1 LAPRRIPKISAPLP
15 QLLDNH
21 SKTFPASP
29 FVAMAGRASLNAKN
43 LEALGTARLA
53 ALLLQHTEG
62 NAAARRV
69 LRLALAEQRG
79 PLEMAQEVRRRLAAV
94 ERSSSWLDQ
103 KRRDALLADLD
114 RQRQAIAG
122 PIAAHDPDLAV
133 ELLWRFLDLA
143 SSLQDR
149 CDCSDDAELPLFHQ
163 ASADLG
169 QVACRVM
176 GSTAAL
182 AEQVAVALLEN
193 EGGEYDHLIEHLK
206 EALKPAGLEQLRQIM
221 EAKRPPRRSDVKQAD
236 GDTASF
242 DGEEDEAAEDGNGY
256 IYAPTFNSDYE
267 PGDDEDFEVEY
278 DVDFEFD
285 YDNEIESGYEQDGE
299 DEDEDDED
307 YDLDPDPHDRGQTVR
322 LAMLAI
328 ADALGDAEAYLAEY
342 RDHEPTALKRPLV
355 AARIAQRL
363 TTAGRAEEALA
374 LLDAA
379 QPLPHQTP
387 PGPGPWIDA
396 RIAALE
402 QLERGAEAQQ
412 LRWKFALVRL
422 SSQHLRDYLKR
433 LPAFEDGE
441 AQERALD
448 LVLQHPYLGPALEF
462 LHQWPD
468 RRRTARLILARPDE
482 LVRADEK
489 VLAVVA
495 EALEAEQPLAA
506 TLCLRALIE
515 SIVEQARSNRYRHAA
530 RHLASCR
537 RLAGAVE
544 AWGTIPD
551 HNTYL
556 SDLLYAYGHRAGFMN
571 QLDPDSLF
579 ISKLPGDQ
587 LEADWRP

>member
-1 LAPRRIPKISAPLP
+1 
-15 QLLDNH
+15 
-21 SKTFPASP
+21 
-29 FVAMAGRASLNAKN
+29 MAGRASLNAKN

-62 NAAARRV
+62 NAAARRA

-79 PLEMAQEVRRRLAAV
+79 PLEMAQEVRKRLAAV

-169 QVACRVM
+169 QVACRAK

-182 AEQVAVALLEN
+182 AEQVAAALLEN

-206 EALKPAGLEQLRQIM
+206 EALKPEGLEQLRQMM
-221 EAKRPPRRSDVKQAD
+221 EAQRPPRRSDVKQAD
-236 GDTASF
+236 GEAASF
-242 DGEEDEAAEDGNGY
+242 DGEEEDEEETGGDSY
-256 IYAPTFNSDYE
+256 LFAPSFNSDYE
-267 PGDDEDFEVEY
+267 PDGDEDFK
-278 DVDFEFD
+278 VDFGSDYEAD
-285 YDNEIESGYEQDGE
+285 YDDESESGYEED
-299 DEDEDDED
+299 DEDEDVD

-342 RDHEPTALKRPLV
+342 REHEPIALKRPLV
-355 AARIAQRL
+355 AARVAQRL
-363 TTAGRAEEALA
+363 TAAGRAAEALA

-379 QPLPHQTP
+379 KPSADQTP

-396 RIAALE
+396 RIAALD
-402 QLERGAEAQQ
+402 QLERGEEAQQ
-412 LRWKFALVRL
+412 LRRTFALLRL
-422 SSQHLRDYLKR
+422 SSQHLRDHLKR

-448 LVLQHPYLGPALEF
+448 LVLEHPYLGPALEF
-462 LHQWPD
+462 LHHWPD
-468 RRRTARLILARPDE
+468 RRRCASLILARPAE
-482 LVRADEK
+482 LDHADEK
-489 VLAVVA
+489 VLGVVA
-495 EALEAEQPLAA
+495 EALEADQPLAA

-515 SIVEQARSNRYRHAA
+515 AILENARSNRYRHAV
-530 RHLASCR
+530 RHLTSCR

-544 AWGTIPD
+544 AWGAIPD
-551 HNTYL
+551 HNTYI
-556 SDLLYAYGHRAGFMN
+556 SELLYAYGHRAGFMN
-571 QLDPDSLF
+571 QLDPDNL
-579 ISKLPGDQ
+579 LVT
-587 LEADWRP
+587 

>member
-1 LAPRRIPKISAPLP
+1 
-15 QLLDNH
+15 
-21 SKTFPASP
+21 
-29 FVAMAGRASLNAKN
+29 MAGRASLNAKN

-62 NAAARRV
+62 NAAARRA

-79 PLEMAQEVRRRLAAV
+79 PLEMAQEVRKRLAAV

-169 QVACRVM
+169 QVACRAK

-182 AEQVAVALLEN
+182 AEQVAAALLEN

-206 EALKPAGLEQLRQIM
+206 EALKPEGLEQLRQIM
-221 EAKRPPRRSDVKQAD
+221 EAKRPPRRSDAKQAD
-236 GDTASF
+236 GEDSSF
-242 DGEEDEAAEDGNGY
+242 DGEDDEAAEDGNGY

-267 PGDDEDFEVEY
+267 PVDDEGFEAEYDGDFES
-278 DVDFEFD
+278 D
-285 YDNEIESGYEQDGE
+285 YDDENGSGYQEV
-299 DEDEDDED
+299 DEDEDQD
-307 YDLDPDPHDRGQTVR
+307 YDLDPDPRDRGQTVR

-342 RDHEPTALKRPLV
+342 RDHEPTALKRTLV
-355 AARIAQRL
+355 AARVAQRL

-412 LRWKFALVRL
+412 LRWKFALLRL

-441 AQERALD
+441 VQERALD

-489 VLAVVA
+489 VLGVVA

-515 SIVEQARSNRYRHAA
+515 AIVEQARSNRYRHAV
-530 RHLASCR
+530 RYLASCR

-544 AWGTIPD
+544 AWGAIPD
-551 HNTYL
+551 HNSYI
-556 SDLLYAYGHRAGFMN
+556 SELLYAYGHRAGFMN
-571 QLDPDSLF
+571 QLDSDILLLPE
-579 ISKLPGDQ
+579 LPGEQ
-587 LEADWRP
+587 LAADWGP

>member
-1 LAPRRIPKISAPLP
+1 
-15 QLLDNH
+15 
-21 SKTFPASP
+21 
-29 FVAMAGRASLNAKN
+29 MAGRASLNAKN

-53 ALLLQHTEG
+53 ELLLQHTEG
-62 NAAARRV
+62 NAAARRA

-79 PLEMAQEVRRRLAAV
+79 PLEMAQEVRKRLAAV

-169 QVACRVM
+169 QVACRAK

-182 AEQVAVALLEN
+182 AEQVAAALLEN

-206 EALKPAGLEQLRQIM
+206 EALKPEGLEQLRQLM

-236 GDTASF
+236 GEAASF
-242 DGEEDEAAEDGNGY
+242 DGEDDEAADEAATDGDGSIGTPY
-256 IYAPTFNSDYE
+256 FDGRDWLVDDDDFDADFE
-267 PGDDEDFEVEY
+267 PDFDLDDEAYDDEAEY
-278 DVDFEFD
+278 TA
-285 YDNEIESGYEQDGE
+285 N
-299 DEDEDDED
+299 EDDP
-307 YDLDPDPHDRGQTVR
+307 DLDPDPSDLRQTVR

-363 TTAGRAEEALA
+363 TAAGRAEEALA

-379 QPLPHQTP
+379 QPLPQQTP

-396 RIAALE
+396 RIAALD
-402 QLERGAEAQQ
+402 QLERGEEAQQ
-412 LRWKFALVRL
+412 VRWRFALLRL
-422 SSQHLRDYLKR
+422 SSQHLRDHLKR

-468 RRRTARLILARPDE
+468 RRRAARLILARPAE
-482 LVRADEK
+482 LERADEK
-489 VLAVVA
+489 VLGVVA

-515 SIVEQARSNRYRHAA
+515 SIVEQARSNRYRHAV
-530 RHLASCR
+530 RHLAICR
-537 RLAGAVE
+537 RLAGAIE
-544 AWGTIPD
+544 AWGAIPD
-551 HNTYL
+551 HNTYVM
-556 SDLLYAYGHRAGFMN
+556 DLLHAYGHRMGFLTK
-571 QLDPDSLF
+571 LDFDNLLLDE
-579 ISKLPGDQ
+579 LPVNQ
-587 LEADWRP
+587 LEADWEP

>member
-1 LAPRRIPKISAPLP
+1 
-15 QLLDNH
+15 
-21 SKTFPASP
+21 
-29 FVAMAGRASLNAKN
+29 MAGRASLNAKN

-62 NAAARRV
+62 NAAARRA

-79 PLEMAQEVRRRLAAV
+79 PLEMAQEVRKRLAAV

-169 QVACRVM
+169 QVACRAK

-182 AEQVAVALLEN
+182 AEQVAAALLEN

-206 EALKPAGLEQLRQIM
+206 EALKPEGLEQLRQIM
-221 EAKRPPRRSDVKQAD
+221 EAKRPPRRSDAKQAD
-236 GDTASF
+236 AEDASF
-242 DGEEDEAAEDGNGY
+242 DGEDDETAEDGNSY
-256 IYAPTFNSDYE
+256 IYVPTFNSDYE
-267 PGDDEDFEVEY
+267 PDDDEGFEAEY
-278 DVDFEFD
+278 DVDFESD
-285 YDNEIESGYEQDGE
+285 YDEESEFGYQEDGE
-299 DEDEDDED
+299 DEDDEFADEDQD
-307 YDLDPDPHDRGQTVR
+307 YDLDPDPRDRGQTVR

-342 RDHEPTALKRPLV
+342 RDHESTALKRPLV
-355 AARIAQRL
+355 AARVAQRL
-363 TTAGRAEEALA
+363 TAAGRAEEALA

-396 RIAALE
+396 RIEALE

-448 LVLQHPYLGPALEF
+448 VVLQHPYLGPALEF

-489 VLAVVA
+489 VLGVVA

-515 SIVEQARSNRYRHAA
+515 SIVEQARSNRYRHAV
-530 RHLASCR
+530 RYLASCR
-537 RLAGAVE
+537 RLAGAIN

-556 SDLLYAYGHRAGFMN
+556 SELLYAYGHRAGFMN
-571 QLDPDSLF
+571 QLDFDAVL
-579 ISKLPGDQ
+579 LPELPEDQ
-587 LEADWRP
+587 LAADWGP

>member
-1 LAPRRIPKISAPLP
+1 
-15 QLLDNH
+15 
-21 SKTFPASP
+21 
-29 FVAMAGRASLNAKN
+29 MAGRASLNAKN
-43 LEALGTARLA
+43 LEALGSARLA
-53 ALLLQHTEG
+53 ELLLQHTEG
-62 NAAARRV
+62 NAAARRA

-79 PLEMAQEVRRRLAAV
+79 PLEMAQEVRKRLSAV
-94 ERSSSWLDQ
+94 ERSSRWLDQ

-114 RQRQAIAG
+114 RQRQAMVG

-149 CDCSDDAELPLFHQ
+149 CDCIDDAELPLFHQ

-169 QVACRVM
+169 QVACLAN

-182 AEQVAVALLEN
+182 AEQVAAALLEN

-206 EALKPAGLEQLRQIM
+206 EALKPEGLQQLRQIM
-221 EAKRPPRRSDVKQAD
+221 AAQRPSRGGDVEQGEGDAVSFDGDEDDEEAD
-236 GDTASF
+236 GD
-242 DGEEDEAAEDGNGY
+242 GY
-256 IYAPTFNSDYE
+256 LFAPSFNSDYE
-267 PGDDEDFEVEY
+267 PDCDEDF
-278 DVDFEFD
+278 DVNFELD
-285 YDNEIESGYEQDGE
+285 DDDEGESGYED
-299 DEDEDDED
+299 DHDEDD
-307 YDLDPDPHDRGQTVR
+307 DLDPDPHDRGQTVR

-342 RDHEPTALKRPLV
+342 RDHQPTALKRPLV
-355 AARIAQRL
+355 AARVAQRL
-363 TTAGRAEEALA
+363 TAAARAEEALA

-396 RIAALE
+396 RIAALD
-402 QLERGAEAQQ
+402 QLERGEEAQQ
-412 LRWKFALVRL
+412 LRWTFALLRL
-422 SSQHLRDYLKR
+422 SNQHLRDYLKR

-468 RRRTARLILARPDE
+468 RRRCASLVLARPSE
-482 LVRADEK
+482 LDRADEQLL
-489 VLAVVA
+489 VAVA

-506 TLCLRALIE
+506 TFCLRALIE
-515 SIVEQARSNRYRHAA
+515 VILENARSNRYRHAV

-537 RLAGAVE
+537 RLAGAIG
-544 AWGTIPD
+544 AWGAIPN
-551 HNTYL
+551 HNSYVRE
-556 SDLLYAYGHRAGFMN
+556 LLQAYGHRSGFLN
-571 QLDPDSLF
+571 QLDFDTLLLPD
-579 ISKLPGDQ
+579 LPEDQ
-587 LEADWRP
+587 LATDWRP

>member
-1 LAPRRIPKISAPLP
+1 
-15 QLLDNH
+15 
-21 SKTFPASP
+21 
-29 FVAMAGRASLNAKN
+29 MAGRASLNAKN

-206 EALKPAGLEQLRQIM
+206 EALKPAGLEQLRQLM
-221 EAKRPPRRSDVKQAD
+221 EANRPPRRSDVKQAD
-236 GDTASF
+236 GEAASL
-242 DGEEDEAAEDGNGY
+242 DGEDDETAEDDKSY
-256 IYAPTFNSDYE
+256 IYEPAFNSDCE
-267 PGDDEDFEVEY
+267 PDDDEGFKAEY
-278 DVDFEFD
+278 DVDFESD
-285 YDNEIESGYEQDGE
+285 YDDESESGYE
-299 DEDEDDED
+299 EDDED
-307 YDLDPDPHDRGQTVR
+307 YDLDPDPRDRGQTVR

-342 RDHEPTALKRPLV
+342 RDHDPTALKRPLV
-355 AARIAQRL
+355 AARVAQRL
-363 TTAGRAEEALA
+363 TAAGRAAEALV

-396 RIAALE
+396 RIAALD
-402 QLERGAEAQQ
+402 QLERGEEAQQ
-412 LRWKFALVRL
+412 LRWRFALLRL

-441 AQERALD
+441 AEERALD

-468 RRRTARLILARPDE
+468 RRRCATLILARPAE
-482 LVRADEK
+482 LDRADEK
-489 VLAVVA
+489 VLSAVA
-495 EALEAEQPLAA
+495 EALEADQPLAA
-506 TLCLRALIE
+506 TFCLRALIE

>member
-1 LAPRRIPKISAPLP
+1 
-15 QLLDNH
+15 
-21 SKTFPASP
+21 
-29 FVAMAGRASLNAKN
+29 MAGRASLNAKN
-43 LEALGTARLA
+43 LEALGPARLA

-62 NAAARRV
+62 NAAARLA
-69 LRLALAEQRG
+69 LRLALAEQQG
-79 PLEMAQEVRRRLAAV
+79 PLEMAQEVRKRLAAV

-143 SSLQDR
+143 KSLADR
-149 CDCSDDAELPLFHQ
+149 CECVDDAELPLFHR

-169 QVACRVM
+169 LVACRAK

-182 AEQVAVALLEN
+182 AEQVAAALLEN
-193 EGGEYDHLIEHLK
+193 DIGQYDHLIEHLK
-206 EALKPAGLEQLRQIM
+206 EALKAEGLEQLRQIM
-221 EAKRPPRRSDVKQAD
+221 ESHRPPSGAEDETEDD
-236 GDTASF
+236 GD
-242 DGEEDEAAEDGNGY
+242 GY
-256 IYAPTFNSDYE
+256 IFAPIFNSDYE
-267 PGDDEDFEVEY
+267 PDGDEDFDIEAEVDFEVDFESDYGDESESDYEDDYDDDDED
-278 DVDFEFD
+278 D
-285 YDNEIESGYEQDGE
+285 
-299 DEDEDDED
+299 D
-307 YDLDPDPHDRGQTVR
+307 YDLDPDPTDLDQTVR

-342 RDHEPTALKRPLV
+342 RDHQPIALKQPLV
-355 AARIAQRL
+355 AARVAQRL
-363 TTAGRAEEALA
+363 TAAGRAAEALA

-379 QPLPHQTP
+379 QPLPQQTP

-396 RIAALE
+396 RIAALD
-402 QLERGAEAQQ
+402 QLDRGDEAQQ
-412 LRWKFALVRL
+412 LRWKFALLRL

-468 RRRTARLILARPDE
+468 RRRCASLILARPAE
-482 LVRADEK
+482 LDRADEK
-489 VLAVVA
+489 LLAAVA
-495 EALEAEQPLAA
+495 EALEADQPLAA

-515 SIVEQARSNRYRHAA
+515 SILEQARSNRYRHGV

-537 RLAGAVE
+537 RLAGAI
-544 AWGTIPD
+544 ASWGTIPD
-551 HNTYL
+551 HNSYINE
-556 SDLLYAYGHRAGFMN
+556 LLYAYGHRVGFMN
-571 QLDPDSLF
+571 QLDPDTLLLSE
-579 ISKLPGDQ
+579 SPGDQ
-587 LEADWRP
+587 PQRD

>member
-1 LAPRRIPKISAPLP
+1 
-15 QLLDNH
+15 
-21 SKTFPASP
+21 
-29 FVAMAGRASLNAKN
+29 MAGRASLNAKN

-62 NAAARRV
+62 NAAARRA
-69 LRLALAEQRG
+69 LRLALAEQQG
-79 PLEMAQEVRRRLAAV
+79 PLEMAQEVRKRLAAV

-143 SSLQDR
+143 KSLGDR
-149 CDCSDDAELPLFHQ
+149 CDCFDEGELPLFHQ

-169 QVACRVM
+169 QVACRAK

-182 AEQVAVALLEN
+182 AEQVAAALLEN
-193 EGGEYDHLIEHLK
+193 DLGQYDHLIEHLK
-206 EALKPAGLEQLRQIM
+206 EALKAEGLEQLRQIM
-221 EAKRPPRRSDVKQAD
+221 ESHRPPSRAEDETADD
-236 GDTASF
+236 GDS
-242 DGEEDEAAEDGNGY
+242 Y
-256 IYAPTFNSDYE
+256 IYAPIFNSDYE
-267 PGDDEDFEVEY
+267 PDSDEDFDIESEVDF
-278 DVDFEFD
+278 DVDFESD
-285 YDNEIESGYEQDGE
+285 YGDESESGYE
-299 DEDEDDED
+299 DDYDDDDDDDD
-307 YDLDPDPHDRGQTVR
+307 YDLDPDPTDRDQTVR

-328 ADALGDAEAYLAEY
+328 ADALGDGEAYLAEY
-342 RDHEPTALKRPLV
+342 RDHQPAALKQPLV
-355 AARIAQRL
+355 AARVAQRL
-363 TTAGRAEEALA
+363 TAAGRAAEALA

-396 RIAALE
+396 RIAALD

-412 LRWKFALVRL
+412 LRWRFALLRL
-422 SSQHLRDYLKR
+422 SSQHLREYLKH

-468 RRRTARLILARPDE
+468 RRRCASLILDRPAE
-482 LVRADEK
+482 LDRADEK
-489 VLAVVA
+489 LLAAVA
-495 EALEAEQPLAA
+495 EALEADQPLAA

-515 SIVEQARSNRYRHAA
+515 SILAQARSNRYRHGV

-537 RLAGAVE
+537 RLAGAITT
-544 AWGTIPD
+544 WGTIPD
-551 HNTYL
+551 HNSYINE
-556 SDLLYAYGHRAGFMN
+556 LLYAYGHRVGFMN
-571 QLDPDSLF
+571 QLDPDTLLLSE
-579 ISKLPGDQ
+579 SPGDQ
-587 LEADWRP
+587 PQLD

>member
-1 LAPRRIPKISAPLP
+1 
-15 QLLDNH
+15 
-21 SKTFPASP
+21 
-29 FVAMAGRASLNAKN
+29 MAGRASLNAKN
-43 LEALGTARLA
+43 LEALGSARLA

-62 NAAARRV
+62 NAAARRA

-79 PLEMAQEVRRRLAAV
+79 PLEMAQELRKRLAAV

-114 RQRQAIAG
+114 GQRQAIAG

-169 QVACRVM
+169 QVACRAK

-182 AEQVAVALLEN
+182 AEQVAAAWLEN
-193 EGGEYDHLIEHLK
+193 EGGEYDHLIAHLK
-206 EALKPAGLEQLRQIM
+206 DALKPEGLQQLRQMM
-221 EAKRPPRRSDVKQAD
+221 EAQRPLRRSEVKQAE
-236 GDTASF
+236 GEGASF
-242 DGEEDEAAEDGNGY
+242 DGDEDEAAENGNSH
-256 IYAPTFNSDYE
+256 IYAPIFNSDYE
-267 PGDDEDFEVEY
+267 PDGDEDFEVEC
-278 DVDFEFD
+278 DVDFESD
-285 YDNEIESGYEQDGE
+285 YDDESESGYQ
-299 DEDEDDED
+299 EDDED

-342 RDHEPTALKRPLV
+342 RDHEPIALKRPLV
-355 AARIAQRL
+355 AARVAQRL
-363 TTAGRAEEALA
+363 TAAGRAEEALA

-396 RIAALE
+396 RIAALD
-402 QLERGAEAQQ
+402 QLERGEEAQQ
-412 LRWKFALVRL
+412 WRWRFGLLRL
-422 SSQHLRDYLKR
+422 SSQHLRDHLKR

-462 LHQWPD
+462 LHQWHD
-468 RRRTARLILARPDE
+468 RRRCASLILARPDE
-482 LVRADEK
+482 LARADEK
-489 VLAVVA
+489 VLGVVA
-495 EALEAEQPLAA
+495 EALEADQPLAA

-515 SIVEQARSNRYRHAA
+515 AILENARPNRYRHAV
-530 RHLASCR
+530 RHLTSCR

-544 AWGTIPD
+544 AWGAIPD
-551 HNTYL
+551 HNTYI
-556 SDLLYAYGHRAGFMN
+556 SELLYAYGHRAGFMN
-571 QLDPDSLF
+571 QLDFDTLLLAE
-579 ISKLPGDQ
+579 LPGGQ
-587 LEADWRP
+587 L

>member
-1 LAPRRIPKISAPLP
+1 
-15 QLLDNH
+15 
-21 SKTFPASP
+21 
-29 FVAMAGRASLNAKN
+29 MAGRASLNAKN
-43 LEALGTARLA
+43 LEALGSARLA
-53 ALLLQHTEG
+53 ELLLQHTEG
-62 NAAARRV
+62 NAAARRA

-79 PLEMAQEVRRRLAAV
+79 PLEMAQEVRKRLAAV

-149 CDCSDDAELPLFHQ
+149 CDCSDEAELPLFHQ

-169 QVACRVM
+169 QVACRAK

-182 AEQVAVALLEN
+182 AEQVAAALLEN

-206 EALKPAGLEQLRQIM
+206 EALKPEGLQQLRQMM
-221 EAKRPPRRSDVKQAD
+221 EAQRPPRRSDVKQAA
-236 GDTASF
+236 GEAASF
-242 DGEEDEAAEDGNGY
+242 DGEDDEAAQDDNDY

-267 PGDDEDFEVEY
+267 PDDDEDFEAEY
-278 DVDFEFD
+278 DVDFESD
-285 YDNEIESGYEQDGE
+285 YDDESESGYED
-299 DEDEDDED
+299 DEDDD
-307 YDLDPDPHDRGQTVR
+307 YDLDPDPRDRGQTVR

-355 AARIAQRL
+355 AARVAQRL

-379 QPLPHQTP
+379 KPSADQTP

-396 RIAALE
+396 RIAALD
-402 QLERGAEAQQ
+402 QLERGEEAQQ
-412 LRWKFALVRL
+412 LRWRFALLRL

-448 LVLQHPYLGPALEF
+448 LALQHPYLGPALEF

-468 RRRTARLILARPDE
+468 RRRCARLILARPAE
-482 LVRADEK
+482 LERADEK
-489 VLAVVA
+489 VLGVVA

-515 SIVEQARSNRYRHAA
+515 AIVEQARSNRYRHAV

-544 AWGTIPD
+544 AWGAIPV
-551 HNTYL
+551 HNTYI
-556 SDLLYAYGHRAGFMN
+556 SELLYAYGHRAGFMN
-571 QLDPDSLF
+571 QLDFDTLLLPE
-579 ISKLPGDQ
+579 LPGEH
-587 LEADWRP
+587 LEADWGP

>member
-1 LAPRRIPKISAPLP
+1 
-15 QLLDNH
+15 
-21 SKTFPASP
+21 
-29 FVAMAGRASLNAKN
+29 
-43 LEALGTARLA
+43 LA

-62 NAAARRV
+62 NAAARRA

-79 PLEMAQEVRRRLAAV
+79 PLEMAQEVRKRLAAV

-114 RQRQAIAG
+114 RQRQAMVG

-143 SSLQDR
+143 KSLQDR
-149 CDCSDDAELPLFHQ
+149 CDCSDEAELPLFHQ

-169 QVACRVM
+169 QVACRAK

-182 AEQVAVALLEN
+182 AEQVAAALLEN

-206 EALKPAGLEQLRQIM
+206 EALKPEGLVQLRQMM
-221 EAKRPPRRSDVKQAD
+221 EAQRPPRRSDVKQAD
-236 GDTASF
+236 GEATSF
-242 DGEEDEAAEDGNGY
+242 DGEEDEAADEAADDGNGY
-256 IYAPTFNSDYE
+256 IHAPIFNSDYE
-267 PGDDEDFEVEY
+267 PDGDEDFEVEY
-278 DVDFEFD
+278 EFDLEVDFESD
-285 YDNEIESGYEQDGE
+285 YDDESESGYE
-299 DEDEDDED
+299 EDDDD

-328 ADALGDAEAYLAEY
+328 ADAMGDAEAYLAEY

-355 AARIAQRL
+355 AARVAQRL
-363 TTAGRAEEALA
+363 TAAGRAEEALA

-379 QPLPHQTP
+379 KPSADQTP

-396 RIAALE
+396 RIAALD
-402 QLERGAEAQQ
+402 QLERGEEAQH
-412 LRWKFALVRL
+412 LRRTFALLRL

-448 LVLQHPYLGPALEF
+448 LVLQHPYFGPALEF
-462 LHQWPD
+462 LHHWPD

-489 VLAVVA
+489 VLGVVA

-515 SIVEQARSNRYRHAA
+515 SIVEQARSNRYRHAV

-537 RLAGAVE
+537 RLAGAIE
-544 AWGTIPD
+544 AWGAIPD
-551 HNTYL
+551 HNTYVM
-556 SDLLYAYGHRAGFMN
+556 DLLHAYGHRMGFLTK
-571 QLDPDSLF
+571 LDFDNLLLDE
-579 ISKLPGDQ
+579 LPVNQ
-587 LEADWRP
+587 LEADWGP

>member
-1 LAPRRIPKISAPLP
+1 
-15 QLLDNH
+15 
-21 SKTFPASP
+21 
-29 FVAMAGRASLNAKN
+29 MAGRASLNAKN

-62 NAAARRV
+62 NAAARRA

-79 PLEMAQEVRRRLAAV
+79 PLEMAQEVRKRLAAV

-114 RQRQAIAG
+114 RQRQAIVG

-149 CDCSDDAELPLFHQ
+149 CDCSDEGELPLFHQ

-169 QVACRVM
+169 QVACRAK

-182 AEQVAVALLEN
+182 AEQVAAALLEN

-221 EAKRPPRRSDVKQAD
+221 EAKRPPHRSDAKQAD
-236 GDTASF
+236 AEDASF
-242 DGEEDEAAEDGNGY
+242 DGEDDETAEDGNSY

-267 PGDDEDFEVEY
+267 PDDDEGFEAEY
-278 DVDFEFD
+278 DVDFESD
-285 YDNEIESGYEQDGE
+285 YDDESEFGYQEDG
-299 DEDEDDED
+299 EDEDDED

-355 AARIAQRL
+355 AARVAQRL
-363 TTAGRAEEALA
+363 TAAGRAEEALA

-396 RIAALE
+396 RIAALD
-402 QLERGAEAQQ
+402 QLERGEEAQQ
-412 LRWKFALVRL
+412 LRWKFALLRL

-468 RRRTARLILARPDE
+468 RRRCASLILARPAE
-482 LVRADEK
+482 LECADEK
-489 VLAVVA
+489 LLAAVA
-495 EALEAEQPLAA
+495 EALEADQPLAA
-506 TLCLRALIE
+506 TLCLRVLIE
-515 SIVEQARSNRYRHAA
+515 SILEQARSNRYRHGV

-537 RLAGAVE
+537 RLAGAI
-544 AWGTIPD
+544 ATWGTIPD
-551 HNTYL
+551 HNSYINE
-556 SDLLYAYGHRAGFMN
+556 LLYAYGHRVGFIN
-571 QLDPDSLF
+571 QLDPDNL
-579 ISKLPGDQ
+579 LLPEAPGD
-587 LEADWRP
+587 

>member
-1 LAPRRIPKISAPLP
+1 
-15 QLLDNH
+15 
-21 SKTFPASP
+21 
-29 FVAMAGRASLNAKN
+29 MAGRASLNAKN

-62 NAAARRV
+62 NAAARRA

-79 PLEMAQEVRRRLAAV
+79 PLEMAQEVRKRLAAV

-114 RQRQAIAG
+114 RQRQAIVG

-169 QVACRVM
+169 QVACRAK

-182 AEQVAVALLEN
+182 AEQVAAALLEN

-206 EALKPAGLEQLRQIM
+206 EALKPEGLEQLRQIM
-221 EAKRPPRRSDVKQAD
+221 EAKRPPPRSDVKQAD
-236 GDTASF
+236 GEAASF
-242 DGEEDEAAEDGNGY
+242 DGEDDETAEDGKSY
-256 IYAPTFNSDYE
+256 IYAPAFNSDYE
-267 PGDDEDFEVEY
+267 PDGDEGFEADY
-278 DVDFEFD
+278 DVDFESD
-285 YDNEIESGYEQDGE
+285 YDDESEFGYQEDG
-299 DEDEDDED
+299 EDEDDED
-307 YDLDPDPHDRGQTVR
+307 YDLDPDPRDRGQTVR

-355 AARIAQRL
+355 AARVAQRL
-363 TTAGRAEEALA
+363 TAAGRAEEALA

-379 QPLPHQTP
+379 QPLPQQTP

-396 RIAALE
+396 RIAALD

-412 LRWKFALVRL
+412 LRWRFALLRL
-422 SSQHLRDYLKR
+422 SSQHLRDHLKR

-462 LHQWPD
+462 LHHWPD
-468 RRRTARLILARPDE
+468 RRRAARLILARPAE
-482 LVRADEK
+482 LERADEK
-489 VLAVVA
+489 VLAAVA

-515 SIVEQARSNRYRHAA
+515 SIVEQARSNRYRHAV

-544 AWGTIPD
+544 AWGAIPD
-551 HNTYL
+551 HNIYI
-556 SDLLYAYGHRAGFMN
+556 SELLFAYGHRAGFMN
-571 QLDPDSLF
+571 QLDFDTLLLPE
-579 ISKLPGDQ
+579 LPGEH
-587 LEADWRP
+587 LEADWGP

>member
-1 LAPRRIPKISAPLP
+1 
-15 QLLDNH
+15 
-21 SKTFPASP
+21 
-29 FVAMAGRASLNAKN
+29 MAGRASLNAKN

-62 NAAARRV
+62 NAAARRA

-79 PLEMAQEVRRRLAAV
+79 PLEMAQEVRKRLAAV

-169 QVACRVM
+169 QVACRAK

-182 AEQVAVALLEN
+182 AEQVAAALLEN
-193 EGGEYDHLIEHLK
+193 EGGEYDHLIAHLK
-206 EALKPAGLEQLRQIM
+206 EALKPEGLEQLRQMM
-221 EAKRPPRRSDVKQAD
+221 EAQRPPRRGDFKQAD
-236 GDTASF
+236 GEATSF
-242 DGEEDEAAEDGNGY
+242 DGEEDEAADEAAEDGNGY
-256 IYAPTFNSDYE
+256 IYAPIFNSDYE
-267 PGDDEDFEVEY
+267 PDGDEDFEVEY
-278 DVDFEFD
+278 EFDLEVDFESD
-285 YDNEIESGYEQDGE
+285 YDDESESGYE
-299 DEDEDDED
+299 EDDED

-328 ADALGDAEAYLAEY
+328 ADAMGDAEAYLAEY

-355 AARIAQRL
+355 AARVAQRL
-363 TTAGRAEEALA
+363 TAAGRAEEALA

-379 QPLPHQTP
+379 KPSADQTP

-396 RIAALE
+396 RIAALD
-402 QLERGAEAQQ
+402 QLERGEEAQQ
-412 LRWKFALVRL
+412 LRWRFGLLRL
-422 SSQHLRDYLKR
+422 SSQHLRDHLKR

-448 LVLQHPYLGPALEF
+448 LVLEHPYLGPALEF
-462 LHQWPD
+462 LHHWPD
-468 RRRTARLILARPDE
+468 RRRCASLILARPAE
-482 LVRADEK
+482 LDRVDEK
-489 VLAVVA
+489 VLTAVA
-495 EALEAEQPLAA
+495 EALEADQPLAA
-506 TLCLRALIE
+506 TFCLRALIE
-515 SIVEQARSNRYRHAA
+515 LILENARSNRYRQAV

-537 RLAGAVE
+537 RLAGAID
-544 AWGTIPD
+544 AWGAIPN
-551 HNTYL
+551 HNTYI
-556 SDLLYAYGHRAGFMN
+556 SELLYAYGHRAGFMN
-571 QLDPDSLF
+571 QLDFDTLLLAD
-579 ISKLPGDQ
+579 LPGGQ
-587 LEADWRP
+587 L

>member
-1 LAPRRIPKISAPLP
+1 
-15 QLLDNH
+15 
-21 SKTFPASP
+21 
-29 FVAMAGRASLNAKN
+29 MAGRASLNAKN

-62 NAAARRV
+62 NAAARRA

-79 PLEMAQEVRRRLAAV
+79 PLEMAQEVRKRLAAV

-149 CDCSDDAELPLFHQ
+149 CDCSDEAELPLFHQ

-169 QVACRVM
+169 QVACRAM

-182 AEQVAVALLEN
+182 AEQVAAALLEN

-206 EALKPAGLEQLRQIM
+206 GALKPEGLGQLRQIM
-221 EAKRPPRRSDVKQAD
+221 EAQRPLRRSDAKQAD
-236 GDTASF
+236 GEAASF

-267 PGDDEDFEVEY
+267 PDDDEGFEAEY
-278 DVDFEFD
+278 DVDFESD
-285 YDNEIESGYEQDGE
+285 YDDENGSGYQEDGE
-299 DEDEDDED
+299 DEDDEYEDEDQD
-307 YDLDPDPHDRGQTVR
+307 YDLDPDPRDRGQTVR

-363 TTAGRAEEALA
+363 TAAGRAEESLA

-396 RIAALE
+396 RIAALD

-468 RRRTARLILARPDE
+468 RRRAARLILARPDE

-489 VLAVVA
+489 VLGVVA

-515 SIVEQARSNRYRHAA
+515 SIVEQARSNRYRHAV
-530 RHLASCR
+530 RYLASCR
-537 RLAGAVE
+537 RLAGAIE
-544 AWGTIPD
+544 AWGAIPD
-551 HNTYL
+551 HNSYINE
-556 SDLLYAYGHRAGFMN
+556 LLYAYGHRVGFMN
-571 QLDPDSLF
+571 QLDPDTLLVP
-579 ISKLPGDQ
+579 KLPGDQ
-587 LEADWRP
+587 LAADWRP

>member
-1 LAPRRIPKISAPLP
+1 
-15 QLLDNH
+15 
-21 SKTFPASP
+21 
-29 FVAMAGRASLNAKN
+29 MAGRASLNAKN

-62 NAAARRV
+62 NAAARRA
-69 LRLALAEQRG
+69 LRLALAEQQG
-79 PLEMAQEVRRRLAAV
+79 PLEMAQEVRKRLAAV

-143 SSLQDR
+143 KSLGDR
-149 CDCSDDAELPLFHQ
+149 CDCVDDAELPLFHQ

-169 QVACRVM
+169 LVACRAK
-176 GSTAAL
+176 GSAAAL
-182 AEQVAVALLEN
+182 AEQVAAALLEN
-193 EGGEYDHLIEHLK
+193 DIGQYDHLIAHLK
-206 EALKPAGLEQLRQIM
+206 EALKPDGLRLLRQMM
-221 EAKRPPRRSDVKQAD
+221 EAQRPPRRSDVKQAD
-236 GDTASF
+236 GEATSF
-242 DGEEDEAAEDGNGY
+242 DGEEDEAADEAADDGNGY
-256 IYAPTFNSDYE
+256 IHAPIFNSDYE
-267 PGDDEDFEVEY
+267 PDGDEDFEVEY
-278 DVDFEFD
+278 EFDLEVDFESD
-285 YDNEIESGYEQDGE
+285 YDDESESGYE
-299 DEDEDDED
+299 EDDDD
-307 YDLDPDPHDRGQTVR
+307 YDLDPDPYDRGQTVR

-342 RDHEPTALKRPLV
+342 RDHQPAALKQPLV
-355 AARIAQRL
+355 AARVAQRL
-363 TTAGRAEEALA
+363 TAAGRADEALA

-396 RIAALE
+396 RIAALD
-402 QLERGAEAQQ
+402 QLERGEEAQQ
-412 LRWKFALVRL
+412 LRWKFALLRL
-422 SSQHLRDYLKR
+422 SNQHLRDHLKR
-433 LPAFEDGE
+433 MPAFEDGE

-482 LVRADEK
+482 LVRADDK
-489 VLAVVA
+489 VLGVVA

-515 SIVEQARSNRYRHAA
+515 AILENARSNRYRHAV

-537 RLAGAVE
+537 RLAGAIE
-544 AWGTIPD
+544 AWGAIPN

-556 SDLLYAYGHRAGFMN
+556 SELLYAYGHRAGFMN
-571 QLDPDSLF
+571 QLDSDILLLPE
-579 ISKLPGDQ
+579 LPGEQ
-587 LEADWRP
+587 LEADWGP

>member
-1 LAPRRIPKISAPLP
+1 
-15 QLLDNH
+15 
-21 SKTFPASP
+21 
-29 FVAMAGRASLNAKN
+29 MAGRASLNAKN
-43 LEALGTARLA
+43 LEALGPVRLA

-62 NAAARRV
+62 NAAARRA

-79 PLEMAQEVRRRLAAV
+79 PLEMAQEVRKRLAAV

-114 RQRQAIAG
+114 RQRQALVG
-122 PIAAHDPDLAV
+122 PIGAHDPDLAV
-133 ELLWRFLDLA
+133 ELLWRFLELA
-143 SSLQDR
+143 NPLADR
-149 CDCSDDAELPLFHQ
+149 CACSDEAELPLFHQ

-169 QVACRVM
+169 QLACRAK

-182 AEQVAVALLEN
+182 AEQVAAALLEN
-193 EGGEYDHLIEHLK
+193 DVGQYDHLIEHLK
-206 EALKPAGLEQLRQIM
+206 KALKPDGLGQLRQIM
-221 EAKRPPRRSDVKQAD
+221 ESHRPPS
-236 GDTASF
+236 GT
-242 DGEEDEAAEDGNGY
+242 EDETEEEGDGY
-256 IYAPTFNSDYE
+256 IYAPIFNSDYE
-267 PGDDEDFEVEY
+267 PDGDEEFDIESEVEFDLDFESDYGDENESGYDDDDDED
-278 DVDFEFD
+278 D
-285 YDNEIESGYEQDGE
+285 
-299 DEDEDDED
+299 
-307 YDLDPDPHDRGQTVR
+307 DLDPDPDDLGQTVR

-433 LPAFEDGE
+433 MPAFEDGE

-489 VLAVVA
+489 LLGVVA

-515 SIVEQARSNRYRHAA
+515 SIVEQARSNRYRHAV

-537 RLAGAVE
+537 RLAGAIE
-544 AWGTIPD
+544 AWGAIPD
-551 HNTYL
+551 HNTYVM
-556 SDLLYAYGHRAGFMN
+556 DLLHAYGHRMGFLTK
-571 QLDPDSLF
+571 LDFDNLLLDE
-579 ISKLPGDQ
+579 LPVNQ
-587 LEADWRP
+587 LEADWGP

>member
-1 LAPRRIPKISAPLP
+1 
-15 QLLDNH
+15 
-21 SKTFPASP
+21 
-29 FVAMAGRASLNAKN
+29 MAGRASLNAKN
-43 LEALGTARLA
+43 LEALGPARLA
-53 ALLLQHTEG
+53 ELLLQHTEG
-62 NAAARRV
+62 NAAARRA

-79 PLEMAQEVRRRLAAV
+79 PLEMAQEVRKRLAAV

-114 RQRQAIAG
+114 RQRQAMVG

-169 QVACRVM
+169 QVACRAK

-182 AEQVAVALLEN
+182 AEQVAAAWLEN

-206 EALKPAGLEQLRQIM
+206 EALKPEGLEQLRQMM
-221 EAKRPPRRSDVKQAD
+221 EAQRPPRRSDVKQAD
-236 GDTASF
+236 GEAASF
-242 DGEEDEAAEDGNGY
+242 DGEEDDEEEADGDGY
-256 IYAPTFNSDYE
+256 LFAPSFNSDYE
-267 PGDDEDFEVEY
+267 PDGDEDFEVEY
-278 DVDFEFD
+278 DVDFESD
-285 YDNEIESGYEQDGE
+285 YEAYYDDEIESGYQ
-299 DEDEDDED
+299 EDDED

-328 ADALGDAEAYLAEY
+328 ADAMGDAEAYLAEY

-355 AARIAQRL
+355 AARVAQRL
-363 TTAGRAEEALA
+363 TAAGRAEEALA

-396 RIAALE
+396 RIAALD
-402 QLERGAEAQQ
+402 QLERGEEAQQ
-412 LRWKFALVRL
+412 LRWKFALLRL

-462 LHQWPD
+462 LHHWPD
-468 RRRTARLILARPDE
+468 RRRCASLILARPAE
-482 LVRADEK
+482 LDRADEK
-489 VLAVVA
+489 VLAAVA
-495 EALEAEQPLAA
+495 EALEADQPLAA
-506 TLCLRALIE
+506 TFCLRALIE
-515 SIVEQARSNRYRHAA
+515 AILENARSNRYRHAV

-537 RLAGAVE
+537 RLAGAID

-551 HNTYL
+551 HNSYINE
-556 SDLLYAYGHRAGFMN
+556 LLYAYGHRVGFMN
-571 QLDPDSLF
+571 QLDPDTLF

>member
-1 LAPRRIPKISAPLP
+1 
-15 QLLDNH
+15 
-21 SKTFPASP
+21 
-29 FVAMAGRASLNAKN
+29 MAGRARLNAKN
-43 LEALGTARLA
+43 LEALGPARLA
-53 ALLLQHTEG
+53 ELLLQHTEG
-62 NAAARRV
+62 NAAARRA

-79 PLEMAQEVRRRLAAV
+79 PLEMAQEVRKRLAAV

-169 QVACRVM
+169 QVACRAK

-182 AEQVAVALLEN
+182 AEQVAAALLEN
-193 EGGEYDHLIEHLK
+193 EDGQYDHLIEHLK
-206 EALKPAGLEQLRQIM
+206 EALKPEGLGQLRQIM
-221 EAKRPPRRSDVKQAD
+221 ESHRPPSGAEDETEED
-236 GDTASF
+236 GD
-242 DGEEDEAAEDGNGY
+242 GY
-256 IYAPTFNSDYE
+256 IYAPIFNSDYE
-267 PGDDEDFEVEY
+267 PDGDEEFDIESEDDFEVDF
-278 DVDFEFD
+278 DVDFESD
-285 YDNEIESGYEQDGE
+285 YGDERESGYKD
-299 DEDEDDED
+299 DEDDD

-342 RDHEPTALKRPLV
+342 RDHEPIALKRPLV
-355 AARIAQRL
+355 AARVAQRL

-396 RIAALE
+396 RIAALD
-402 QLERGAEAQQ
+402 QLERGEEAQQ
-412 LRWKFALVRL
+412 LRRTFALLRL
-422 SSQHLRDYLKR
+422 SNQHLRDYLKR

-448 LVLQHPYLGPALEF
+448 LVLQHPYLGPALDF
-462 LHQWPD
+462 LHHWPD
-468 RRRTARLILARPDE
+468 RRRAARLILARPDE

-489 VLAVVA
+489 LLAAVA

-515 SIVEQARSNRYRHAA
+515 SIVEQARSNRYRHAV

-544 AWGTIPD
+544 AWGAIPD
-551 HNTYL
+551 HNTYVM
-556 SDLLYAYGHRAGFMN
+556 DLLHAYGHRMGFLTK
-571 QLDPDSLF
+571 LDFDNLLLDE
-579 ISKLPGDQ
+579 LPVNQ
-587 LEADWRP
+587 LEADWGP

>member
-1 LAPRRIPKISAPLP
+1 
-15 QLLDNH
+15 
-21 SKTFPASP
+21 
-29 FVAMAGRASLNAKN
+29 MAGRASLNAKN

-62 NAAARRV
+62 NAAARRA
-69 LRLALAEQRG
+69 LRLALAEQQG
-79 PLEMAQEVRRRLAAV
+79 PLEMAQEVRKRLAAV

-122 PIAAHDPDLAV
+122 PIAAHDPDLAL

-143 SSLQDR
+143 KSLADR
-149 CDCSDDAELPLFHQ
+149 CECVDDAELPLFHQ

-169 QVACRVM
+169 LVACHAK

-182 AEQVAVALLEN
+182 AEQVAAALLEN

-206 EALKPAGLEQLRQIM
+206 EALKPAGLEQLRQLM
-221 EAKRPPRRSDVKQAD
+221 EANRPPRRSDAKQAD
-236 GDTASF
+236 GEAASF

-256 IYAPTFNSDYE
+256 IYAPTFISDYE
-267 PGDDEDFEVEY
+267 PDDDEGFEAEY
-278 DVDFEFD
+278 DVDFESD
-285 YDNEIESGYEQDGE
+285 YDDENGSGYQEDGE
-299 DEDEDDED
+299 DEDDEYADEDQD
-307 YDLDPDPHDRGQTVR
+307 YDLDPDPRDLRQTVR

-468 RRRTARLILARPDE
+468 RRRCARLILARPAE
-482 LVRADEK
+482 LDRADEK
-489 VLAVVA
+489 VLGVVA

-515 SIVEQARSNRYRHAA
+515 AIVEQARSNRYRHAV

-537 RLAGAVE
+537 RLAGAIE
-544 AWGTIPD
+544 AWGAIPD
-551 HNTYL
+551 HNTYVM
-556 SDLLYAYGHRAGFMN
+556 DLLHAYGHRMGFLTK
-571 QLDPDSLF
+571 LDFDNLLLDE
-579 ISKLPGDQ
+579 LPVNQ
-587 LEADWRP
+587 LEADWGP

>member
-1 LAPRRIPKISAPLP
+1 
-15 QLLDNH
+15 
-21 SKTFPASP
+21 
-29 FVAMAGRASLNAKN
+29 MAGRASLNAKN

-62 NAAARRV
+62 NAAARRA

-79 PLEMAQEVRRRLAAV
+79 PLEMAQEVRKRLAAV

-149 CDCSDDAELPLFHQ
+149 CDCSDEAELPLFHQ

-169 QVACRVM
+169 QVACRAM

-182 AEQVAVALLEN
+182 AEQVAAALLEN

-206 EALKPAGLEQLRQIM
+206 EALKPEGLEQLRQIM
-221 EAKRPPRRSDVKQAD
+221 EAKRPPRRSDAKQANAED
-236 GDTASF
+236 ASF

-267 PGDDEDFEVEY
+267 PDDDEGFEAEY
-278 DVDFEFD
+278 DVDFESD
-285 YDNEIESGYEQDGE
+285 YDDENGSGYQEDGE
-299 DEDEDDED
+299 DEDDEYADEDQD
-307 YDLDPDPHDRGQTVR
+307 YDLDPDPRDRGQTVR

-355 AARIAQRL
+355 AARVAQRL
-363 TTAGRAEEALA
+363 TAAGRAAEALA

-412 LRWKFALVRL
+412 LRWKFGLLRL
-422 SSQHLRDYLKR
+422 SNQHLRDYLKR

-468 RRRTARLILARPDE
+468 RRRTARLILARPAE
-482 LVRADEK
+482 LDRADEK
-489 VLAVVA
+489 VLGVVA

-515 SIVEQARSNRYRHAA
+515 AIVEQARSNRYRHAV

-544 AWGTIPD
+544 AWGAIPD
-551 HNTYL
+551 HNTYI
-556 SDLLYAYGHRAGFMN
+556 SELLYAYGHRAGFMN
-571 QLDPDSLF
+571 QLDSDILLLPE
-579 ISKLPGDQ
+579 LPGEQ
-587 LEADWRP
+587 LEADWGP

>member
-1 LAPRRIPKISAPLP
+1 
-15 QLLDNH
+15 
-21 SKTFPASP
+21 
-29 FVAMAGRASLNAKN
+29 MAGRASLNAKN
-43 LEALGTARLA
+43 LEALGPARLA

-62 NAAARRV
+62 NAAARRA

-79 PLEMAQEVRRRLAAV
+79 PLEMAQEVRKRLAAV

-169 QVACRVM
+169 QVACRAK

-182 AEQVAVALLEN
+182 AEQVAAALLEN
-193 EGGEYDHLIEHLK
+193 EGGEYNHLIAHLK
-206 EALKPAGLEQLRQIM
+206 EALKPEGLEQLRQMM
-221 EAKRPPRRSDVKQAD
+221 EAQRPPRRSDVKQAD
-236 GDTASF
+236 GEATSF
-242 DGEEDEAAEDGNGY
+242 DGEEDEAADEAADDGNGY
-256 IYAPTFNSDYE
+256 IHAPIFNSDYE
-267 PGDDEDFEVEY
+267 PDGDEDFEVEY
-278 DVDFEFD
+278 EFDLEVDFESD
-285 YDNEIESGYEQDGE
+285 YDDESESGYE
-299 DEDEDDED
+299 EDDED
-307 YDLDPDPHDRGQTVR
+307 YDLDPNPHDRGQTVR

-328 ADALGDAEAYLAEY
+328 ADAMGDAEAYLAEY
-342 RDHEPTALKRPLV
+342 RDHDPTALKRPLV
-355 AARIAQRL
+355 AARVAQRL
-363 TTAGRAEEALA
+363 TAAGRAEEALA

-396 RIAALE
+396 RIAALD
-402 QLERGAEAQQ
+402 QLERGEEAQQ
-412 LRWKFALVRL
+412 LRWRFGLLRL
-422 SSQHLRDYLKR
+422 SSQHLRDHLKR

-448 LVLQHPYLGPALEF
+448 LVLEHPYLGSALEF
-462 LHQWPD
+462 LHHWPD
-468 RRRTARLILARPDE
+468 RRRCASLILARPAE
-482 LVRADEK
+482 LDRTDEK
-489 VLAVVA
+489 VLGVVA

-515 SIVEQARSNRYRHAA
+515 AIVEQARSNRYRHAV

-537 RLAGAVE
+537 RLAGAIGV
-544 AWGTIPD
+544 WGAIPD
-551 HNTYL
+551 HNSYIRE
-556 SDLLYAYGHRAGFMN
+556 LLQAYGHRSGFLN
-571 QLDPDSLF
+571 QLDFDTLLLAE
-579 ISKLPGDQ
+579 LPGDLPGCCQ
-587 LEADWRP
+587 C